1 MEKFNLKHAYLG
13 KPVCTCDG
21 HKARIICF
29 DYKDET
35 RKYPIIALVSVT
47 DRNGLEDEAIALYT
61 IDGKYRVGSVEDGR
75 DLMMVTSDKD
85 ICVRD

>member
-13 KPVCTCDG
+13 KPVCTRDG

-29 DYKDET
+29 DYKEALG
-35 RKYPIIALVSVT
+35 KYPIIALISVT
-47 DRNGLEDEAIALYT
+47 DRNGLEYEAIVPYA